1 MVLVDEVANSGDKT
15 PESGLQ
21 KRQKASTNF
30 LKKMKK
36 SACNLFCSVIEPE
49 FATCKVK
56 TEPFR
61 TPFYVVNM
69 RFPLYLRDLKIF
81 EKIYLHH
88 TPI

>member
-36 SACNLFCSVIEPE
+36 SACNLFCSVIE
-49 FATCKVK
+49 FNS
-56 TEPFR
+56 R
-61 TPFYVVNM
+61 
-69 RFPLYLRDLKIF
+69 R
-81 EKIYLHH
+81 
-88 TPI
+88 